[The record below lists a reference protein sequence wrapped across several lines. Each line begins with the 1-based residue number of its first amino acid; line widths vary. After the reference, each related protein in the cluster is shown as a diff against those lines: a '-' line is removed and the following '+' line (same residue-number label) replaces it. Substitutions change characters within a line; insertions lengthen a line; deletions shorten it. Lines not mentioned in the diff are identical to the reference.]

1 MVNDYDY
8 DYEGTELPVSKKD
21 YSKIEQKNNTCI
33 NGFCY
38 RNNLVHPVYI
48 SDKKD
53 KHCMDWLLIT
63 DGNKSHYVY
72 IKGFNI
78 FMCNK
83 TKNKDK
89 NHFWKYCLQ
98 CFRSEKVFQEQKKTC
113 LKMNS
118 KQSVKIESGLIK
130 FKNYVKQLDVPF
142 KVYVDF
148 ESILKWIKQNN
159 RKTDTSHIRKF
170 QNHIQS
176 CLYWWE
182 I

>member
-1 MVNDYDY
+1 
-8 DYEGTELPVSKKD
+8 
-21 YSKIEQKNNTCI
+21 
-33 NGFCY
+33 
-38 RNNLVHPVYI
+38 
-48 SDKKD
+48 
-53 KHCMDWLLIT
+53 
-63 DGNKSHYVY
+63 
-72 IKGFNI
+72 
-78 FMCNK
+78 MCNK
-83 TKNKDK
+83 TKNKNK

-98 CFRSEKVFQEQKKTC
+98 CFRSEKVFQEQKETC

-118 KQSVKIESGLIK
+118 KQSVKLESGLIK

-176 CLYWWE
+176 CLY
-182 I
+182 